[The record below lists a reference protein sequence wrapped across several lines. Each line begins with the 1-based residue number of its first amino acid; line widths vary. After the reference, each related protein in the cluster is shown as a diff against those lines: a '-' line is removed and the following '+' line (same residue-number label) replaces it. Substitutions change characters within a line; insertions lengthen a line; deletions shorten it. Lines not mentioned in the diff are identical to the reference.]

1 MGHKNRG
8 VMPQKSNHPH
18 DQRQRTIVAT
28 VSRGG
33 RLRIPREV
41 IDRLQLA
48 DGEQIAFH
56 FPEGKD
62 VALVAPVSTLVAP
75 PSLAD

>member
-1 MGHKNRG
+1 MGHGHRG
-8 VMPQKSNHPH
+8 IMPPRSDHPH

-41 IDRLQLA
+41 IERLCLA

-62 VALVAPVSTLVAP
+62 VALVAPVSTLVSP
-75 PSLAD
+75 PTLAD